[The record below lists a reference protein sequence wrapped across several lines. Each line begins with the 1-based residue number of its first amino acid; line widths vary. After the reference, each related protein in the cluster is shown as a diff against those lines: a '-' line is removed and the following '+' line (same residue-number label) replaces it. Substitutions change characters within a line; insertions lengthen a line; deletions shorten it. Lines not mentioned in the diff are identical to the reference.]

1 VAKLFSHGHR
11 NLPVSHNALTLAQ
24 MDRINTAG
32 VEIQKVLAEIQQ
44 SPGPDAV
51 ETPQRLTAIDLQFA
65 LKWIAKA
72 MA

>member
-1 VAKLFSHGHR
+1 
-11 NLPVSHNALTLAQ
+11 